1 MAGSYLRS
9 LLTLEAL
16 PHIKE
21 WIEAIGAAL
30 PEEEYE
36 RRGET
41 VWVHKTAKVF
51 PSAYL
56 GDHIIIGK
64 DAEVRHCAF
73 LRANAWWARAPWWE
87 IHRIKK
93 CNFCLIKFKFPIIIM
108 WETRFLDTR
117 PIWGP
122 APLPPT

>member
-1 MAGSYLRS
+1 MKKAETVINCLYDLSHSLAGSYLKE
-9 LLTLEAL
+9 LTYPWEAL

-56 GDHIIIGK
+56 GDHHRKRRRGPPLRVFKSQRPGGRGRRGGK
-64 DAEVRHCAF
+64 F
-73 LRANAWWARAPWWE
+73 
-87 IHRIKK
+87 HRIKK
-93 CNFCLIKFKFPIIIM
+93 CNFV
-108 WETRFLDTR
+108 
-117 PIWGP
+117 
-122 APLPPT
+122 